1 MQNTISQILTIAFR
15 QSRLGVR
22 SEDYVI
28 LLTLKLVSQL
38 LSEFLISSS
47 LPALFVLL
55 VNTSKGSEN
64 FRGFQLDK
72 NSPTQSVFYK
82 AIQEYKVLCYYLLLV
97 WIHIYFVLPAPLQ
110 CPCLSSAVVAF

>member
-1 MQNTISQILTIAFR
+1 MRNAISQILTIAFR
-15 QSRLGVR
+15 QCSLRVR

-38 LSEFLISSS
+38 LPEFLVSSF

-55 VNTSKGSEN
+55 VNTREGSEN

-72 NSPTQSVFYK
+72 NSSAQSVFYK

-97 WIHIYFVLPAPLQ
+97 WIHIYVVLSASLQ
-110 CPCLSSAVVAF
+110 YPCLCSAVVAF

>member
-1 MQNTISQILTIAFR
+1 MRNAISQILTIAFR
-15 QSRLGVR
+15 QCSLRVR

-38 LSEFLISSS
+38 LPEFLVSSS

-55 VNTSKGSEN
+55 VNTREGSEN

-72 NSPTQSVFYK
+72 NSPTQSVFYRPSK
-82 AIQEYKVLCYYLLLV
+82 YIKFSAIIYCWFGFTSTLFYQPLSNILVYALL
-97 WIHIYFVLPAPLQ
+97 
-110 CPCLSSAVVAF
+110 